1 MYLTKIFNIKRGRN
15 EISGPFPHFYILN
28 NDSIETN
35 H

>member
-1 MYLTKIFNIKRGRN
+1 MYLIKIFNIKRGLK

-28 NDSIETN
+28 NDFIKTN